1 LAFTPY
7 SESTALTFFSSCW
20 SGTAVDTRGTVSVE
34 YAVVIGTLAAAI
46 SMAFTGL
53 GGRLVEKLA
62 NLPI

>member
-1 LAFTPY
+1 M
-7 SESTALTFFSSCW
+7 
-20 SGTAVDTRGTVSVE
+20 DTRGTVSVE

-53 GGRLVEKLA
+53 GGRLVTMLA